1 MKGILDI
8 GNSVIGVRNN
18 TQSSNHP
25 VSQSPYPRRPVSR
38 RDGFTLLEL
47 VIALLLI
54 ALLVGMVFST
64 ARSSLILGNSVV
76 QTQNEEMLHQAF
88 FELLEKR
95 FAALPGNTRMDL
107 VVTDGGSHYI
117 TDLTLEQVP
126 LSFTWGGQER
136 TAKAIQLSTV
146 KRRSGFLDIVL
157 RYYENEIIDPD
168 STTGSGFASS
178 ADEEPFAEIIL
189 LTDVAY
195 FEWRALDG
203 RTMEYQYDWDL
214 PGRLPL
220 QMELSCKFGASGE
233 EIRQIFWIPPRQNP
247 EVFMRQLQQ
256 SAGQGGGGTTNPG
269 NGTDVEIP
277 NIEINP
283 RPGGRSG
290 GGQENNN
297 LPPGVTPPGK

>member
-1 MKGILDI
+1 
-8 GNSVIGVRNN
+8 
-18 TQSSNHP
+18 
-25 VSQSPYPRRPVSR
+25 
-38 RDGFTLLEL
+38 
-47 VIALLLI
+47 
-54 ALLVGMVFST
+54 MVFST
-64 ARSSLILGNSVV
+64 ARSSLVLGNSVV

-88 FELLEKR
+88 FELLENR
-95 FAALPGNTRMDL
+95 FAALPGNTRMEL
-107 VVTDGGSHYI
+107 AVTDSGSHYLS
-117 TDLTLEQVP
+117 DLTLEQVP

-157 RYYENEIIDPD
+157 RYYENEIIDPES
-168 STTGSGFASS
+168 STGGTSS
-178 ADEEPFAEIIL
+178 AADEEPFAEILL

-195 FEWRALDG
+195 FEWRVLDG

-256 SAGQGGGGTTNPG
+256 TAGQGGGGGIPGTGDGTEVEVPGIEVNPL
-269 NGTDVEIP
+269 
-277 NIEINP
+277 
-283 RPGGRSG
+283 PGGG
-290 GGQENNN
+290 GGGEGNN
-297 LPPGVTPPGK
+297 LPPGVTPPGR